1 MERGEIETGKQE
13 RAFYGSCLMGKGQN
27 VPIPIAQS
35 FDAALESQ
43 IHRHLLSQWQR
54 AIEKCRPAFG
64 DFLNADDGGENFE
77 FRNPRKHWRARKN

>member
-1 MERGEIETGKQE
+1 
-13 RAFYGSCLMGKGQN
+13 MGKGQN
-27 VPIPIAQS
+27 VPIPIAQY

-64 DFLNADDGGENFE
+64 DFLNADDVGENFDAPLKTAA
-77 FRNPRKHWRARKN
+77 FKICRRLRVAVQP